1 MESNNIPVP
10 SSGDVL
16 TITFFNKV
24 YTFRGKIFIIMNLTN
39 DHQL

>member
-1 MESNNIPVP
+1 MESNNIPLP

-24 YTFRGKIFIIMNLTN
+24 YTFRGKTLIVLMNL
-39 DHQL
+39 